1 MRATAN
7 RTRIGR
13 FLASS
18 VAWLVALMLP
28 WHQLSPWL
36 AAPVVALA
44 GEAMGLL
51 FPWALRAEAH
61 GVFGVLLTLLDV
73 LVPQGG
79 RMMAAQLT
87 PEVNY
92 RTFGYGA
99 VLLWA
104 LLLASRPPRLPL
116 KLLGGS
122 LALWPLQSLSLCFQ
136 WLRDVAISSGPD
148 VLAQTG
154 LPGWSLELIAYA
166 YQFGF
171 LLLTPLAPVVLWLLL
186 DRRFVQGLWIEMSL
200 AGAMERGLR
209 AGDRGSADA
218 IDRLEKGERV

>member
-1 MRATAN
+1 MAPPV

-18 VAWLVALMLP
+18 IGWLLALVLP
-28 WHQLSPWL
+28 WYHLSPGL

-44 GEAMGLL
+44 GETMGLV

-61 GVFGVLLTLLDV
+61 GVVGTLLTQLDV

-79 RMMAAQLT
+79 QLMAAQLT

-99 VLLWA
+99 VLLWS
-104 LLLASRPPRLPL
+104 LLLASRPPRLPRQL
-116 KLLGGS
+116 LLGTA
-122 LALWPLQSLSLCFQ
+122 ALWPLQSLSLCFQ
-136 WLRDVAISSGPD
+136 WLRDVAITGGPE

-186 DRRFVQGLWIEMSL
+186 DRRFVQGLWVEMSL
-200 AGAMERGLR
+200 AGTMERGVR
-209 AGDRGSADA
+209 DNDAG
-218 IDRLEKGERV
+218 

>member
-1 MRATAN
+1 MRATAT

-36 AAPVVALA
+36 AAPAVALA

-61 GVFGVLLTLLDV
+61 GVFGVLLTQLDV
-73 LVPQGG
+73 LAPQGG

-116 KLLGGS
+116 KLLWGS

-171 LLLTPLAPVVLWLLL
+171 LLLTPLAPVVLWLAL
-186 DRRFVQGLWIEMSL
+186 DRRFVQGLWVEMSL
-200 AGAMERGLR
+200 AGAMEQGVR
-209 AGDRGSADA
+209 AGDRDSADT
-218 IDRLEKGERV
+218 IHRFEKGKRQ